1 MCIDYRSLNSNIVKD
16 KFLIPIIEEL
26 LEELHGAVMFTKL
39 DLRLGYHQVRI
50 DLNDVQKTAFRT
62 CWTL

>member
-50 DLNDVQKTAFRT
+50 DLNDVQKIAFRT